1 MSIVGAIG
9 RCPKLSE
16 HVAKLVFYSHI
27 QSKIRYLIPVWSQ
40 GCKYITNTISI
51 LINRAIKILY
61 RLPYDY
67 PTTQL
72 YYTSNLPSV
81 EQTIFLEN
89 CKLIYKLSN
98 NLMKSNLKL
107 QTNASIHNYNTRSA
121 EHYRLAAPRTERGK
135 RDVMF
140 NGIKI
145 FNSLPNNI
153 KYAPNLRLF
162 NKRLKAVLPKNNN

>member
-27 QSKIRYLIPVWSQ
+27 QSKRYLIPVWSQ

-107 QTNASIHNYNTRSA
+107 
-121 EHYRLAAPRTERGK
+121 
-135 RDVMF
+135 
-140 NGIKI
+140 
-145 FNSLPNNI
+145 
-153 KYAPNLRLF
+153 
-162 NKRLKAVLPKNNN
+162 